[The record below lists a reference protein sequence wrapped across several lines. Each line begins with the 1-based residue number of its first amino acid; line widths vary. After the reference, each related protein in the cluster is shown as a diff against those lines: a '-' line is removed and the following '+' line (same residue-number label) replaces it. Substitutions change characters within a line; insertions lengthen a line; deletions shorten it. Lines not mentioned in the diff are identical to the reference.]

1 MLVITRMDN
10 TISNNDRLKN
20 KYRNEVVERMTQEIS
35 LLELCPEFVRDDS
48 YHGHIAHNHIMYK
61 LPTLFSKDGKRA
73 YEFLFE
79 FDKEDYEYG
88 IYFRWY
94 YGVHIYRSRL

>member
-1 MLVITRMDN
+1 MDN

-48 YHGHIAHNHIMYK
+48 YHGHH
-61 LPTLFSKDGKRA
+61 
-73 YEFLFE
+73 
-79 FDKEDYEYG
+79 
-88 IYFRWY
+88 
-94 YGVHIYRSRL
+94 